1 MTVRSERFISGE
13 NAIVLR
19 VSGRVHS
26 ECMKTIREL
35 IEAETG
41 RIALDL
47 TQVTLTNRDA
57 AAFLAAY
64 EFKGVELRNCPA
76 YIRRSIDEEQAGIG
90 PKRMG
95 DHE

>member
-1 MTVRSERFISGE
+1 MTFRIERLISGE
-13 NAIVLR
+13 NDIVLR
-19 VSGRVHS
+19 VSGRAHN

-47 TQVTLTNRDA
+47 AEVTLANRDA

-64 EFKGVELRNCPA
+64 EFKGIELRNCPA
-76 YIRRSIDEEQAGIG
+76 YIRRLIDTEKARIV
-90 PKRMG
+90 P
-95 DHE
+95 

>member
-1 MTVRSERFISGE
+1 MTFRIERLISGE

-19 VSGRVHS
+19 VSGRVHN

-41 RIALDL
+41 RISLDL
-47 TQVTLTNRDA
+47 TEVTLANRDA

-64 EFKGVELRNCPA
+64 ELKGVELKNCPA
-76 YIRRSIDEEQAGIG
+76 YIRRLIDEEQAAIG
-90 PKRMG
+90 PERMG

>member
-1 MTVRSERFISGE
+1 MTFRIERLISGE

-19 VSGRVHS
+19 VSGRAHN

-47 TQVTLTNRDA
+47 AEVTLANPDA
-57 AAFLAAY
+57 AAFFAAY
-64 EFKGVELRNCPA
+64 EVKGVELRNCPA
-76 YIRRSIDEEQAGIG
+76 YIRSLIDKERVRIG
-90 PKRMG
+90 P
-95 DHE
+95 

>member
-1 MTVRSERFISGE
+1 MTFRIERLISGE

-19 VSGRVHS
+19 VSGRVHN
-26 ECMKTIREL
+26 ECTKTIKEV
-35 IEAETG
+35 IDAETG

-47 TQVTLTNRDA
+47 TEVTLANRDA

-76 YIRRSIDEEQAGIG
+76 YIRRLIDEEEARIE
-90 PKRMG
+90 P
-95 DHE
+95 

>member
-1 MTVRSERFISGE
+1 MTFRIERLISEE
-13 NAIVLR
+13 NTIVLR

-47 TQVTLTNRDA
+47 TEVTLANRDA
-57 AAFLAAY
+57 AAVLAAY
-64 EFKGVELRNCPA
+64 EFKGVELRNCPP
-76 YIRRSIDEEQAGIG
+76 YIRRLIDEEQAGIG
-90 PKRMG
+90 RERMG